1 MAGFIETINT
11 VAKRVPIDPKNIFQQ
26 SPHPKRHAHLL
37 LGHAD
42 PLAFQ
47 VTHLAVIAAHPDI
60 ESAVVKGMRDEGQRG
75 KIGAPP
81 RTNDVI

>member
-1 MAGFIETINT
+1 MTRFIETTNT
-11 VAKRVPIDPKNIFQQ
+11 VAKLVRIDPKNIFQQ

-47 VTHLAVIAAHPDI
+47 VTHLANIAAHPDI
-60 ESAVVKGMRDEGQRG
+60 ESAVAKGMRDEGQHG

-81 RTNDVI
+81 RTNDVL